1 MLRGLALLVCALACL
16 TACGSSATTRKAAP
30 PARQCPKAVKALAR
44 LQADIAQMRA
54 ASRIPV
60 RDRLQGGPAMNA
72 ATDRFLHD
80 VAVAPIPNLK
90 RNRLIDHAMGTL
102 SGSCE
107 QCFQALEAARPVI
120 GIRFG
125 EKGC

>member
-1 MLRGLALLVCALACL
+1 VLRGLALLACALACL
-16 TACGSSATTRKAAP
+16 TACGSSASHKAAP
-30 PARQCPKAVKALAR
+30 KRQCPKAVKALAR

-60 RDRLQGGPAMNA
+60 KDRLQGGHEMNV